1 MIYCQRSSL
10 TVINHE
16 IRKDLCDYYPRS
28 MLGPW
33 VPRTPFRAAAG
44 SFRKPVIS
52 GEDGGTC

>member
-16 IRKDLCDYYPRS
+16 IRS
-28 MLGPW
+28 MLGVPW

-52 GEDGGTC
+52 GEHWGTC